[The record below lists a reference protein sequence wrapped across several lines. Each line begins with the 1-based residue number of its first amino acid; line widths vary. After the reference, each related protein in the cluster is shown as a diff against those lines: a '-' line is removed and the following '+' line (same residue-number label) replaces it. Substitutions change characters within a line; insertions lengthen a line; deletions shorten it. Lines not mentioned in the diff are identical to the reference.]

1 MRSLNLINVLKYKV
15 NVMNMNNVDSYMMSL
30 HSMQL
35 ERHIVTS
42 NIMTYKNVNE
52 SNMEDISDNV
62 EI

>member
-1 MRSLNLINVLKYKV
+1 
-15 NVMNMNNVDSYMMSL
+15 MNMNNVDSYMMSL